1 MKNENTQEI
10 TKEPTNKVIRNEIQ
24 FQENHVSTAKI
35 NNNETSYKNEI
46 SCKTKLRSIEA
57 STKNGASI

>member
-35 NNNETSYKNEI
+35 NNNETSCKNETP
-46 SCKTKLRSIEA
+46 CKTKLRSIEA
-57 STKNGASI
+57 STENGASI